1 MAYLLIVDDD
11 EDFAEATATA
21 LRGAGHEVSIELSTE
36 SAAESMDAKR
46 PDLVILDVMFPED
59 RSAGFNLARTMKHYK
74 DNLKGVPILM
84 LTAVNA
90 KFPLGFSPRDIDDV
104 WLPVTEFV
112 EKPVEFDV
120 LIGKIEALLAGAG
133 DDSGDAGE

>member
-1 MAYLLIVDDD
+1 M
-11 EDFAEATATA
+11 
-21 LRGAGHEVSIELSTE
+21 SIELSTE